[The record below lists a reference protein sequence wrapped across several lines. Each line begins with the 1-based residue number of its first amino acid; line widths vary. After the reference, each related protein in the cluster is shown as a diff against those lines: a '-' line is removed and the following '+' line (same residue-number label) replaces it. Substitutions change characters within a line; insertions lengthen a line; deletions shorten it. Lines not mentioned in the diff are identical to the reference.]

1 MRGKLALR
9 VGLMILPVLLCGM
22 LRPERPAQAQSSSA
36 PSLYKRLGGY
46 DAIAA
51 VTDDFLGRLA
61 ADKQMSRFF
70 VGVSADSLRKS
81 RQHVVDQLCEAS
93 DGPCYY
99 FGSSMKTVHA
109 GLGITESDWQITVK
123 HLTATV
129 DKFKVPDKERNEILT
144 LFASLK
150 SDIVEKS

>member
-9 VGLMILPVLLCGM
+9 VGLVILAVLLCGM
-22 LRPERPAQAQSSSA
+22 FRPERPAQAQSSSAA

-70 VGVSADSLRKS
+70 VVSARIRCVSCASMWSTSFAKRAAAPATIS
-81 RQHVVDQLCEAS
+81 AEA
-93 DGPCYY
+93 
-99 FGSSMKTVHA
+99 
-109 GLGITESDWQITVK
+109 
-123 HLTATV
+123 
-129 DKFKVPDKERNEILT
+129 
-144 LFASLK
+144 
-150 SDIVEKS
+150 